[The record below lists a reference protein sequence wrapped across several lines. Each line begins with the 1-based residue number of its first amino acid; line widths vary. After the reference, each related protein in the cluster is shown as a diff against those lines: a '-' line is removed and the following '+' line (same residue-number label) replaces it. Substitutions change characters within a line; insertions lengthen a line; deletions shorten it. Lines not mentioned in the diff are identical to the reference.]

1 MSETIISVQGI
12 TKELGGR
19 AILKGVDLEVL
30 RGETIVILGSSGSGK
45 STLLRCLVG
54 LMPPD
59 EGSVELFGTNIYQ
72 ANRAQLLELR
82 RKIGVAFQGSALF
95 GSMTIGENVELAW
108 KELTDVPDV
117 NRHIIAR
124 VKLGM
129 VGLENAID
137 LYPSELSGGMQK
149 RASLAR
155 ALSMDPELVFFDEP
169 SAGLDPVTA
178 ADLDQLLIRL
188 KEAFGMTLVVV
199 THEMESAFM
208 IADRLAL
215 LQEGQFIIVD
225 TPEAVKNS
233 DDERVRS
240 FLDRRPSEPA
250 DGGESF
256 QRFLEEL
263 V

>member
-1 MSETIISVQGI
+1 MDQPIIKVHGVK
-12 TKELGGR
+12 KELGGR
-19 AILKGVDLEVL
+19 AILKGVDLEVYP
-30 RGETIVILGSSGSGK
+30 GETVAILGSSGSGK
-45 STLLRCLVG
+45 STLLRCMVG
-54 LMPPD
+54 LMAPD
-59 EGSVELFGTNIYQ
+59 SGSVKLFDTDIY
-72 ANRAQLLELR
+72 RARRDKLLELR

-95 GSMTIGENVELAW
+95 GSMTVGENVELAW
-108 KELTDVPDV
+108 KELTDVPAV

-129 VGLENAID
+129 VGLEDSVD

-155 ALSMDPELVFFDEP
+155 ALTMDPALVFFDEP

-188 KEAFGMTLVVV
+188 KEAFKMTLVVV

-225 TPEAVKNS
+225 TPEAVRNS
-233 DDERVRS
+233 DDSRVRS

-250 DGGESF
+250 DGGAKF
-256 QRFLEEL
+256 QQFLEEL
-263 V
+263 S

>member
-1 MSETIISVQGI
+1 MTEPILEVRGI
-12 TKELGGR
+12 KKALGGKS
-19 AILKGVDLEVL
+19 ILKGVDLEVH
-30 RGETIVILGSSGSGK
+30 RGETVAILGSSGSGK

-54 LMPPD
+54 LMAPD
-59 EGSVELFGTNIYQ
+59 SGTVKLFGTDIYR
-72 ANRAQLLELR
+72 AGRAQMLEVR

-95 GSMTIGENVELAW
+95 GSMTVAENVELAW
-108 KELTDVPDV
+108 KELTDVPEV
-117 NRHIIAR
+117 NRRIIAR

-129 VGLENAID
+129 VGLEDAMEF
-137 LYPSELSGGMQK
+137 YPSQLSGGMQK

-155 ALSMDPELVFFDEP
+155 ALTMDPELVFFDEP

-208 IADRLAL
+208 IANRLAL

-225 TPEAVKNS
+225 TPEAVRSS
-233 DDERVRS
+233 DDPRVRS

-250 DGGESF
+250 DGGEKF
-256 QRFLEEL
+256 RQFLEEL
-263 V
+263 A